1 MCEFKNNEVY
11 NGLTPVEALQK
22 LNKRYIRK
30 PECKRMLE
38 EVTEYIKQLENDA
51 HLHSFDNNIEKLCS
65 RMDILSQ
72 NIGSIENTLNE
83 LETP

>member
-22 LNKRYIRK
+22 LNKRFIRK

-38 EVTEYIKQLENDA
+38 EVAEYIKQLENDV
-51 HLHSFDNNIEKLCS
+51 HLHSFDNNIEKLSS
-65 RMDILSQ
+65 RMDAMTKHL
-72 NIGSIENTLNE
+72 GSIENTLNE